1 MYRQEQGYK
10 DRGFTSQLI
19 FNRLA
24 VHADSKRECDAS
36 ELALMFKCVE
46 PLASGDGWKS
56 LTIGKLYDM
65 KKLVQRADG
74 TEFYGV
80 FDRAKEEQAKAL
92 FAWACGDGLKKP
104 SREDI
109 QSRVLELLDPT
120 KYAEREEQK
129 AKEAAEKA
137 EQGAQDAKP
146 EDEEEEETLAPE
158 NLISTDAARPAAP
171 DWKDV
176 PDGMAALC
184 TEGQRQNPGHTADMM
199 RDFAKKLK
207 WTVAM
212 AKGLVA
218 GIAESMDPESAQ
230 EAMQA
235 IVNEIGDGYGIYPE
249 SELDEAA

>member
-1 MYRQEQGYK
+1 
-10 DRGFTSQLI
+10 
-19 FNRLA
+19 
-24 VHADSKRECDAS
+24 
-36 ELALMFKCVE
+36 
-46 PLASGDGWKS
+46 
-56 LTIGKLYDM
+56 M

-74 TEFYGV
+74 TELYGV

-137 EQGAQDAKP
+137 EQGAQDANP
-146 EDEEEEETLAPE
+146 EDEEQEETPAPE

-184 TEGQRQNPGHTADMM
+184 TEGQRQNPGHAADMM
-199 RDFAKKLK
+199 CDFAKKLK

-218 GIAESMDPESAQ
+218 GIAESLDPETAQ

-249 SELDEAA
+249 SELEEAA